1 VNTEIE
7 LKLRMKPDEL
17 GRLRR
22 HPALRALRL
31 ASSRTRKLHNV
42 YFDTEDFALRKNRM
56 ALRVRHV
63 GRQRIQTLKAP
74 GAGASGAA
82 HHYLEWESAIDG
94 DQPVLAEIGDAA
106 VRETLPDEAELRQA
120 FVSDISRST
129 VPLVMRDSKIEL
141 ALDTGEIATVNGSEQ
156 VCEAELEL
164 KSGRPARLYELAL
177 QLHEDVPFTVEYRSK
192 AARGYDLLTGAQPG
206 ASKAAPLDLDADLGA
221 WEAFVVIARQC
232 LQHLRANEDCA
243 RLGKEPEGVHQ
254 LRVGIRRLRAAFSLF
269 DAVLPEEHRHHFV
282 EELRWAQQSF
292 GPARDWDVFIGE
304 TLEPLSHRLPE
315 QDTLARLMHAASEA
329 RDAAYRQATATLNE
343 RRYTRLQ
350 LQLDLWLE
358 SGADHGGGAIENP
371 PWLQP
376 VGAVAR
382 EVLAIRHRK
391 LRKLAKNFPI
401 LSDDGRHRLRISAK
415 KARYAAEFFRTLF
428 PRKQAQKYARS
439 LAEMQDCLGSMN
451 DAVVGHALVEE
462 LTHDDDSFSRAT
474 DMLAGWHAAR
484 IAGDM
489 PRAAEMSRKIAKIE
503 RFWETA

>member
-1 VNTEIE
+1 MNTEIE

-31 ASSRTRKLHNV
+31 AYARTRKLRNV
-42 YFDTEDFALRKNRM
+42 YFDTEDLALRKNRM

-63 GRQRIQTLKAP
+63 GQQRIQTLKAP
-74 GAGASGAA
+74 ETGAGGAA
-82 HHYLEWESAIDG
+82 HRYLEWESPIKG
-94 DQPVLAEIGDAA
+94 DQPVLSQIGDEA
-106 VRETLPDEAELRQA
+106 VRETLPGEAELRQA

-129 VPLVMRDSKIEL
+129 VPLVLEDSKIEL
-141 ALDTGEIATVNGSEQ
+141 ALDTGEIATENGSEA

-177 QLHEDVPFTVEYRSK
+177 KLHEQVPFTVEYRSK
-192 AARGYDLLTGAQPG
+192 AARGYDLLTGAKP
-206 ASKAAPLDLDADLGA
+206 SPTKAAPLQLDQDLTA
-221 WEAFVVIARQC
+221 WDAFVVIARQC

-243 RLGKEPEGVHQ
+243 RLGKDPEGVHQ

-269 DAVLPEEHRHHFV
+269 GTVLPDEHRRHFV

-304 TLEPLSHRLPE
+304 TLTPLAQRLPE
-315 QDTLARLMHAASEA
+315 QDSLVRLMQAATAA
-329 RDAAYRQATATLNE
+329 RDQAYRQVTTTLNE

-358 SGADHGGGAIENP
+358 SGANQGGGAIENP
-371 PWLQP
+371 PWLRP
-376 VGAVAR
+376 VSAVAR

-391 LRKLAKNFPI
+391 LRKLAKKFHI
-401 LSDDGRHRLRISAK
+401 LSDEGRHQLRINAK
-415 KARYAAEFFRTLF
+415 KARYAAEFFRSLF
-428 PRKQAQKYARS
+428 PRKQAQRYARV
-439 LAEMQDCLGSMN
+439 LADTQDCLGSMN
-451 DAVVGHALVEE
+451 DAVVGHALVDA
-462 LTHDDDSFSRAT
+462 LTRDDPALARST

-484 IAGDM
+484 IMGDQ
-489 PRAAEMSRKIAKIE
+489 PRAAEMSRRIVKIDQ
-503 RFWETA
+503 FWEES